1 MSDTQPKTFTF
12 INNKQLVQIIGAAKK
27 HIIYAAPSVSK
38 TVAESLCKFKE
49 GDESVT
55 LRVIVDADPEVFRL
69 GFGEQNG
76 VELLAGKSVD
86 IRRAPGLR
94 VAVLLADEKAW
105 IYSPTPEIILEQ
117 PNAAIC
123 NAVQVNVE
131 FAKQILFS
139 IAPDIRVVA
148 DEEVLNEEL
157 ITEGFTPK
165 IADLNPTTKTVLDA
179 SFLTDD
185 LTPEI
190 GVEHLTD
197 EDLKTIKIELKESPP
212 QKFDQKRRVRVYQ
225 GYFQF
230 VEMSFTGCRM
240 TSKTITLPKY
250 LLSVADP
257 ELRDRVKTTCRV
269 LGEESGLTTQIK
281 MFEETVKNLRADY
294 LKPLGEHFGSVI
306 LRSRREEF
314 DEKLEKI
321 KAELTE
327 LRKTIKQDLEAEI
340 EASRKSLLDMLPPGL
355 MKNPPPQISRA
366 GHELDEEFLKKY
378 LDFELGKQMLRPEQ
392 LISNMNLL
400 CVYKDV
406 TFEMLNGDEF
416 VKAVKKNYPDK
427 NFDKLFAEEVTI
439 GERET
444 TPEKAEDVQDNF
456 YG

>member
-1 MSDTQPKTFTF
+1 MNDKKPKTFTF
-12 INNKQLVQIIGAAKK
+12 INNKQLVQIIEAAKK

-49 GDESVT
+49 SDQSVT

-69 GFGEQNG
+69 GFGEQSG
-76 VELLAGKSVD
+76 VELLADKAVD
-86 IRRAPGLR
+86 VRRAPGLR
-94 VAVLLADEKAW
+94 VAVLLVDDKAW
-105 IYSPTPEIILEQ
+105 VYSPTPEIILEQ
-117 PNAAIC
+117 PGAAIS

-139 IAPDIRVVA
+139 IAPDLSMSA
-148 DEEVLNEEL
+148 DE
-157 ITEGFTPK
+157 
-165 IADLNPTTKTVLDA
+165 DVLDEA
-179 SFLTDD
+179 LLTKGFSPEIAEPNSTVKSVLDESYLTDD

-190 GVEHLTD
+190 GTEPLTD
-197 EDLKTIKIELKESPP
+197 EDLKTIKVELEESPP

-230 VEMSFTGCRM
+230 VELSFSGCRM

-250 LLSVADP
+250 LLNVADP

-281 MFEETVKNLRADY
+281 MFEETVKDLRADC
-294 LKPLGEHFGSVI
+294 LKPLGEPYGSVI
-306 LRSRREEF
+306 LRSRRAEF
-314 DEKLEKI
+314 DGKLENI

-340 EASRKSLLDMLPPGL
+340 EASRKSLLEMLLPGL

-366 GHELDEEFLKKY
+366 GRELDEEFLKKY
-378 LDFELGKQMLRPEQ
+378 LDFELGKQMPRPEQ
-392 LISNMNLL
+392 LISNMNLS

-416 VKAVKKNYPDK
+416 IKAIKKNYADK

-444 TPEKAEDVQDNF
+444 
-456 YG
+456 